1 MRTLRRRTRGF
12 TLIELLV
19 VIAIIAILVAIL
31 LPAVQRAREA
41 ARKSQC
47 QNNLKQLAL
56 GLHNYHDAHNTF
68 PPGQIVTTWNTQTTY
83 RTVNYLEPWSNNQT
97 LGYQGVSWMFHI
109 LPYIEQGNLYQY
121 WRQDLNVFGNNE
133 FNYATLNVVN
143 VNQQQN
149 PWVKLGYAP
158 AQAEIPGYYCPSRRA
173 NITNTRGEFNLNKY
187 IDTDSTTKLTT
198 GVRGGGN
205 DYAGCAG
212 SGLIFEDTTR
222 ALWDLT
228 AAQIV
233 AVNQNTNT
241 NTTISFNQTG
251 GNAGVFYAN
260 SAVRIGD
267 IKDGTSQT
275 ILVGEAERFESL
287 NGKILPA
294 NRAPIQFASDGWAWG
309 GPATLFSTFEGPNK
323 RTNYALAGGPHDDV
337 IQVALADG
345 SVRVV
350 TQSIGLNVWQS
361 LGNASGGVPV
371 PNF

>member
-41 ARKSQC
+41 ANKSRC

-68 PPGQIVTTWNTQTTY
+68 PPGQIVTRW
-83 RTVNYLEPWSNNQT
+83 VNSGNVRYVDPTESYTNIQVS
-97 LGYQGVSWMFHI
+97 GYQGVSWMFHV

-121 WRQDLNVFGNNE
+121 WRPEFNVFGNSE
-133 FNYATLNVVN
+133 FTFGALYLNQPQQI
-143 VNQQQN
+143 NQ
-149 PWVKLGYAP
+149 WLKLGYAP
-158 AQAEIPGYYCPSRRA
+158 AQSEIPMFYCPSRRSG
-173 NITNTRGEFNLNKY
+173 ISNTVGELTLNRY
-187 IDTDSTTKLTT
+187 IDTDATTKLTT

-212 SGLIFEDTTR
+212 SGLLFNEAPLVR
-222 ALWDLT
+222 SLWDLT
-228 AAQIV
+228 AAQIQI
-233 AVNQNTNT
+233 ANQNVTLAY
-241 NTTISFNQTG
+241 NQTG
-251 GNAGVFYAN
+251 GNQGVFYAN

-275 ILVGEAERFESL
+275 ILVGEAERFEKL
-287 NGKILPA
+287 NGKVLPTA
-294 NRAPIQFASDGWAWG
+294 RTAFQFASDGWAWG
-309 GPATLFSTFEGPNK
+309 GPATLFTTVDGPNK
-323 RTNYALAGGPHDDV
+323 RTNFSLAGGPHDDV
-337 IQVALADG
+337 IQVGLADG
-345 SVRVV
+345 SVRQV

-361 LGNASGGVPV
+361 LGNASGGIPV